1 LGPVTPEIAEII
13 AAVDSTKV
21 ESPYAQILKKVDW
34 DKFREN
40 MPRTRIRKNLS
51 LYFDVDTMGV
61 NDIHKE
67 AILKIIAQY
76 DDPFSLDVQVTG
88 FADDDGD
95 AKFNNYVSVMR
106 AKSVADFMIL
116 IGMTADQITFEGK
129 GKQTS
134 NMAKHQ
140 NRRVEILVTD

>member
-1 LGPVTPEIAEII
+1 
-13 AAVDSTKV
+13 
-21 ESPYAQILKKVDW
+21 
-34 DKFREN
+34 
-40 MPRTRIRKNLS
+40 
-51 LYFDVDTMGV
+51 
-61 NDIHKE
+61 
-67 AILKIIAQY
+67 
-76 DDPFSLDVQVTG
+76 
-88 FADDDGD
+88 
-95 AKFNNYVSVMR
+95 MR